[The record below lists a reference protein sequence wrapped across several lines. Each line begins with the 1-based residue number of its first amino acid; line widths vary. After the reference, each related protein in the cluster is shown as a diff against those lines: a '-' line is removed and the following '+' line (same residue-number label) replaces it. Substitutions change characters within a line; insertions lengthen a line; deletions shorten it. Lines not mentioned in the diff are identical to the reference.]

1 MSALVHCR
9 LLVVFQN
16 WNTVPVRTSSHGMW
30 PFFGKLAAA
39 KVTARFGGLHK
50 KVLKCCI
57 EDQETFEVLLCTLCF
72 INLITV

>member
-1 MSALVHCR
+1 
-9 LLVVFQN
+9 
-16 WNTVPVRTSSHGMW
+16 MW